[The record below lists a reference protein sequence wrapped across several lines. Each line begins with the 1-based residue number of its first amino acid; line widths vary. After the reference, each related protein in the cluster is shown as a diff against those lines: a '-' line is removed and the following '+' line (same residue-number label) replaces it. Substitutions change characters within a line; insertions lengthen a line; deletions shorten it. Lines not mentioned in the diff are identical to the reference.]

1 MLTLVIL
8 ALFLPLATSAPSGIG
23 TSADEGCLCHGEK
36 NSDTSILVTGLPD
49 FFESNTTYNFSIE
62 LTSENIPMESG
73 KPVGGFR
80 LLISGGMISFDEEE
94 GLIQPEDGG
103 WTHTEAGNT
112 WRMWNFSFTSP
123 LDNSTFVDFTI
134 HGNAVNGNQASSGD
148 EWNGISIRLPG
159 AQYDGEMLSEQ
170 ANNFTPTDYAVG
182 MVLLLAL
189 SSILLITL
197 RD

>member
-1 MLTLVIL
+1 
-8 ALFLPLATSAPSGIG
+8 
-23 TSADEGCLCHGEK
+23 
-36 NSDTSILVTGLPD
+36 
-49 FFESNTTYNFSIE
+49 
-62 LTSENIPMESG
+62 MESG